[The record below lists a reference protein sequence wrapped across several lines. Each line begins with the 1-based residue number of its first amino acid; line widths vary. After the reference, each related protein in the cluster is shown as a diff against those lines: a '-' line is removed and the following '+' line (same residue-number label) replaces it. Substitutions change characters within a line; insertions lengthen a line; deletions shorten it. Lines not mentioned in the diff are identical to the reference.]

1 MFINYFCAK
10 FIKMSHIQNLEKNL
24 SITRK
29 SLISHSLYSKLDSKQ
44 KLIDFMENHV
54 FAVWDFMSL
63 IKALQKN
70 LTCVDVPWTP
80 NENRLAGRLVNEIVL
95 AEESDVDS
103 NGDPKSH
110 FELYLESM
118 SQIGAS
124 TKIINDFIS
133 KIKNSKSYSDSIE
146 KININPIVKEFM
158 DFTFNIINTNKNHVI
173 ASVFTFGREDLI
185 PDMFIEI
192 VKKLS
197 NSDEIEADNLVY
209 YLERHIEIDADEHGP
224 MALKMIE
231 ELCGDDETK
240 WKEAEIASKKALEMR
255 IKLWNYIEIKL
266 IKTYPLPILSSY

>member
-1 MFINYFCAK
+1 
-10 FIKMSHIQNLEKNL
+10 MSHIHNLEKNL
-24 SITRK
+24 SKTRK
-29 SLISHSLYSKLDSKQ
+29 SLINHNLYSKLNSKQ

-70 LTCVDVPWTP
+70 LTCTDIPWTP
-80 NENRLAGRLVNEIVL
+80 NENRLAGRLINEIVL
-95 AEESDVDS
+95 AEESDVDL
-103 NGDPKSH
+103 NGNPKSH

-118 SQIGAS
+118 IQIGAN
-124 TKIINDFIS
+124 TKKIEDFIS
-133 KIKNSKSYSDSIE
+133 KIKTLKSYNKSVESM
-146 KININPIVKEFM
+146 NISPVVKQFM

-185 PDMFIEI
+185 PDMFIKI

-197 NSDEIEADNLVY
+197 VNDEIKADNLIY
-209 YLERHIEIDADEHGP
+209 YLERHIEVDSDEHGP

-231 ELCGDDETK
+231 ELCGKDEKK

-255 IKLWNYIEIKL
+255 IKLWDYIENKIN
-266 IKTYPLPILSSY
+266 

>member
-1 MFINYFCAK
+1 
-10 FIKMSHIQNLEKNL
+10 MSYIQNLEKNL
-24 SITRK
+24 SSTRK
-29 SLISHSLYSKLDSKQ
+29 SLINHSLYSKLDSKQ
-44 KLIDFMENHV
+44 KLVEFMENHV

-63 IKALQKN
+63 IKALQRN
-70 LTCVDVPWTP
+70 LTCIEVPWIP

-95 AEESDVDS
+95 AEESDVDL
-103 NGDPKSH
+103 NGNPKSH

-118 SQIGAS
+118 IQIGAS
-124 TKIINDFIS
+124 TKKIEDFIF
-133 KIKNSKSYSDSIE
+133 KIKTLKSYNKSIE
-146 KININPIVKEFM
+146 NINISPVVKEFM

-197 NSDEIEADNLVY
+197 INDEIKADHLIY
-209 YLERHIEIDADEHGP
+209 YLDRHIEIDADEHGP

-231 ELCGDDETK
+231 KLCGEDEIK

-255 IKLWNYIEIKL
+255 IKLWDYIENKIN
-266 IKTYPLPILSSY
+266 

>member
-1 MFINYFCAK
+1 
-10 FIKMSHIQNLEKNL
+10 MSYIQNLEKNL
-24 SITRK
+24 SSTRK
-29 SLISHSLYSKLDSKQ
+29 SLINHSLYSKLDSKQ
-44 KLIDFMENHV
+44 KLVEFMENHV

-63 IKALQKN
+63 IKALQRN
-70 LTCVDVPWTP
+70 LTCIEVPWIP
-80 NENRLAGRLVNEIVL
+80 NKNRLAGRLVNEIVL
-95 AEESDVDS
+95 AEESDVDL
-103 NGDPKSH
+103 NGNPKSH

-118 SQIGAS
+118 IQIGAS
-124 TKIINDFIS
+124 TKKIEDFIF
-133 KIKNSKSYSDSIE
+133 KIKTLKSYNKSIDN
-146 KININPIVKEFM
+146 INISPVVKEFM

-197 NSDEIEADNLVY
+197 INDEIKADHLIY

-231 ELCGDDETK
+231 KLCGEDEIK

-255 IKLWNYIEIKL
+255 IKLWDYIENKIN
-266 IKTYPLPILSSY
+266 

>member
-70 LTCVDVPWTP
+70 LTCVDVPWVP

-158 DFTFNIINTNKNHVI
+158 DFTFNIINTNKNH
-173 ASVFTFGREDLI
+173 A
-185 PDMFIEI
+185 
-192 VKKLS
+192 
-197 NSDEIEADNLVY
+197 
-209 YLERHIEIDADEHGP
+209 
-224 MALKMIE
+224 
-231 ELCGDDETK
+231 
-240 WKEAEIASKKALEMR
+240 
-255 IKLWNYIEIKL
+255 
-266 IKTYPLPILSSY
+266 

>member
-1 MFINYFCAK
+1 
-10 FIKMSHIQNLEKNL
+10 MSYIQNLEKNL
-24 SITRK
+24 SSTRK
-29 SLISHSLYSKLDSKQ
+29 SLINHSLYSKLDSKQ
-44 KLIDFMENHV
+44 KLVEFMENHV

-63 IKALQKN
+63 IKALQRN
-70 LTCVDVPWTP
+70 LTCIEVPWIP
-80 NENRLAGRLVNEIVL
+80 NKNRLAGRLVNEIVL
-95 AEESDVDS
+95 AEESDVDL
-103 NGDPKSH
+103 NGNPKSH

-118 SQIGAS
+118 IQIGAS
-124 TKIINDFIS
+124 TKKIEDFIF
-133 KIKNSKSYSDSIE
+133 KIKTLKSYNKSIE
-146 KININPIVKEFM
+146 NINISPVVKEFM

-197 NSDEIEADNLVY
+197 INDEIKADHLIY

-231 ELCGDDETK
+231 KLCGEDEIK

-255 IKLWNYIEIKL
+255 IKLWNYIENKIN
-266 IKTYPLPILSSY
+266 

>member
-1 MFINYFCAK
+1 
-10 FIKMSHIQNLEKNL
+10 MSYILNLEKNL
-24 SITRK
+24 SSTRK
-29 SLISHSLYSKLDSKQ
+29 SLINHSLYSKLDSKQ
-44 KLIDFMENHV
+44 KLVEFMENHV

-63 IKALQKN
+63 IKALQRN
-70 LTCVDVPWTP
+70 LTCIEVPWIP

-95 AEESDVDS
+95 AEESDVDL
-103 NGDPKSH
+103 NGNPKSH

-118 SQIGAS
+118 IQIGAS
-124 TKIINDFIS
+124 TKKIEDFIF
-133 KIKNSKSYSDSIE
+133 KIKTLKSYNKSIE
-146 KININPIVKEFM
+146 NINISPVVKEFM

-197 NSDEIEADNLVY
+197 INDEIKADHLIY

-231 ELCGDDETK
+231 KLCGEDEIK

-255 IKLWNYIEIKL
+255 IKLWDYIENKIN
-266 IKTYPLPILSSY
+266 

>member
-1 MFINYFCAK
+1 
-10 FIKMSHIQNLEKNL
+10 MSYIQLLEKNL

-29 SLISHSLYSKLDSKQ
+29 SLINHKLYSKLDSKQ
-44 KLIDFMENHV
+44 KLIDFMESHV

-70 LTCVDVPWTP
+70 LTCTDIPWIP

-95 AEESDVDS
+95 AEESDVDL

-118 SQIGAS
+118 IQIGAS
-124 TKIINDFIS
+124 TKKIEDFIS
-133 KIKNSKSYSDSIE
+133 EIKNSKSYTKSVE

-158 DFTFNIINTNKNHVI
+158 DFTFNIIDTNKNHVI

-185 PDMFIEI
+185 PDMFVEI

-197 NSDEIEADNLVY
+197 INDEIKADNLIY
-209 YLERHIEIDADEHGP
+209 YLERHIEVDSDEHGP

-231 ELCGDDETK
+231 ELCGKDEKK

-255 IKLWNYIEIKL
+255 IKLWDYIENKIN
-266 IKTYPLPILSSY
+266 

>member
-1 MFINYFCAK
+1 
-10 FIKMSHIQNLEKNL
+10 MSYIQNLEKNL
-24 SITRK
+24 SNTRK
-29 SLISHSLYSKLDSKQ
+29 SLINHSLYSKLDSKQ
-44 KLIDFMENHV
+44 KLVEFMENHV

-63 IKALQKN
+63 IKALQRN
-70 LTCVDVPWTP
+70 LTCIEVPWIP

-95 AEESDVDS
+95 AEESDVDL
-103 NGDPKSH
+103 NGNPKSH

-118 SQIGAS
+118 IQIGAS
-124 TKIINDFIS
+124 TKKIEDFIF
-133 KIKNSKSYSDSIE
+133 KIKTLKSYNKSIE
-146 KININPIVKEFM
+146 NINISPVVKEFM

-197 NSDEIEADNLVY
+197 INDEIKADHLIY

-231 ELCGDDETK
+231 KLCGEDEIK

-255 IKLWNYIEIKL
+255 IKLWDYIENKIN
-266 IKTYPLPILSSY
+266 

>member
-1 MFINYFCAK
+1 
-10 FIKMSHIQNLEKNL
+10 MSYIQNLEKNL
-24 SITRK
+24 SHTRK
-29 SLISHSLYSKLDSKQ
+29 SLINHSLYSKLDSKQ
-44 KLIDFMENHV
+44 KLVEFMENHV

-63 IKALQKN
+63 IKALQRN
-70 LTCVDVPWTP
+70 LTCIEVPWIP

-95 AEESDVDS
+95 AEESDVDL
-103 NGDPKSH
+103 NGNPKSH

-118 SQIGAS
+118 IQIGAS
-124 TKIINDFIS
+124 TKKIEDFIF
-133 KIKNSKSYSDSIE
+133 KIKTLKSYNKSIE
-146 KININPIVKEFM
+146 NINISPVVKEFM

-197 NSDEIEADNLVY
+197 INDEIKADHLIY

-231 ELCGDDETK
+231 KLCGEDEIK

-255 IKLWNYIEIKL
+255 IKLWDYIENKIN
-266 IKTYPLPILSSY
+266 

>member
-1 MFINYFCAK
+1 
-10 FIKMSHIQNLEKNL
+10 MSYIQNLEKNL
-24 SITRK
+24 SSTRK
-29 SLISHSLYSKLDSKQ
+29 SLINHSLYSNLDSKQ
-44 KLIDFMENHV
+44 KLVEFMENHV

-63 IKALQKN
+63 IKALQRN
-70 LTCVDVPWTP
+70 LTCIEVPWIP

-95 AEESDVDS
+95 AEESDVDL
-103 NGDPKSH
+103 NGNPKSH

-118 SQIGAS
+118 IQIGAS
-124 TKIINDFIS
+124 TKKIEDFIF
-133 KIKNSKSYSDSIE
+133 KIKTLKSYNKSIE
-146 KININPIVKEFM
+146 NINISPVVKEFM

-197 NSDEIEADNLVY
+197 INDEIKADHLIY

-231 ELCGDDETK
+231 KLCGEDEIK
-240 WKEAEIASKKALEMR
+240 WKEAEIASKKALKMR
-255 IKLWNYIEIKL
+255 IKLWDYIENKIN
-266 IKTYPLPILSSY
+266 

>member
-1 MFINYFCAK
+1 
-10 FIKMSHIQNLEKNL
+10 MSYIQNLEKNL
-24 SITRK
+24 SSTRK
-29 SLISHSLYSKLDSKQ
+29 SLINHSLYSKLDSKQ
-44 KLIDFMENHV
+44 KLVEFMENHV

-63 IKALQKN
+63 IKALQRN
-70 LTCVDVPWTP
+70 LTCIEVPWIP

-95 AEESDVDS
+95 AEESDVDL
-103 NGDPKSH
+103 NGNPKSH

-118 SQIGAS
+118 IQIGAS
-124 TKIINDFIS
+124 TKKIEDFIF
-133 KIKNSKSYSDSIE
+133 KIKTLKSYNKSI
-146 KININPIVKEFM
+146 KNINISPVVKEFM

-197 NSDEIEADNLVY
+197 INDEIKADHLIY

-231 ELCGDDETK
+231 KLCGEDEIK

-255 IKLWNYIEIKL
+255 IKLWDYIENKIN
-266 IKTYPLPILSSY
+266 

>member
-1 MFINYFCAK
+1 
-10 FIKMSHIQNLEKNL
+10 MSYIQNLEKNL
-24 SITRK
+24 SSTRK
-29 SLISHSLYSKLDSKQ
+29 SLINHNLYSKLDSKQ
-44 KLIDFMENHV
+44 KLVEFMENHV

-63 IKALQKN
+63 IKALQRN
-70 LTCVDVPWTP
+70 LTCIEVPWIP

-95 AEESDVDS
+95 AEESDVDL
-103 NGDPKSH
+103 NGNPKSH

-118 SQIGAS
+118 IQIGAS
-124 TKIINDFIS
+124 TKKIEDFIF
-133 KIKNSKSYSDSIE
+133 KIKTLKSYNKSIE
-146 KININPIVKEFM
+146 NINISPVVKEFM

-197 NSDEIEADNLVY
+197 INDEIKADHLIY
-209 YLERHIEIDADEHGP
+209 YLDRHIEIDADEHGP

-231 ELCGDDETK
+231 KLCGEDEIK

-255 IKLWNYIEIKL
+255 IKLWDYIENKIN
-266 IKTYPLPILSSY
+266 

>member
-1 MFINYFCAK
+1 
-10 FIKMSHIQNLEKNL
+10 MSYIQNLEKNL
-24 SITRK
+24 SSTRK
-29 SLISHSLYSKLDSKQ
+29 SLINHNLYSKLDSKQ
-44 KLIDFMENHV
+44 KLVEFMENHV

-63 IKALQKN
+63 IKALQRN
-70 LTCVDVPWTP
+70 LTCIEVPWIP

-95 AEESDVDS
+95 AEESDVDL
-103 NGDPKSH
+103 NGNPKSH

-118 SQIGAS
+118 IQIGAS
-124 TKIINDFIS
+124 TKKIEDFIF
-133 KIKNSKSYSDSIE
+133 KIKTLKSYNKSIE
-146 KININPIVKEFM
+146 NINISPVVKEFM

-197 NSDEIEADNLVY
+197 INDEIKADHLIY

-231 ELCGDDETK
+231 KLCGEDEIK

-255 IKLWNYIEIKL
+255 IKLWDYIENKIN
-266 IKTYPLPILSSY
+266 

>member
-1 MFINYFCAK
+1 
-10 FIKMSHIQNLEKNL
+10 MSYIQNLEKNL
-24 SITRK
+24 SSTRK
-29 SLISHSLYSKLDSKQ
+29 SLINHSLYSKLDSKQ
-44 KLIDFMENHV
+44 KLVEFMENHV

-63 IKALQKN
+63 IKALQRN
-70 LTCVDVPWTP
+70 LTCIEVPWIP

-95 AEESDVDS
+95 AEESDVDL
-103 NGDPKSH
+103 NGNPKSH

-118 SQIGAS
+118 IQIGAS
-124 TKIINDFIS
+124 TKKIEDFIF
-133 KIKNSKSYSDSIE
+133 KIKTLKSYNKSIE
-146 KININPIVKEFM
+146 NINISPVVKEFM

-197 NSDEIEADNLVY
+197 VNNEIKADNLIY

-231 ELCGDDETK
+231 KLCGEDEMK

-255 IKLWNYIEIKL
+255 IKLWDYIENKIN
-266 IKTYPLPILSSY
+266 

>member
-1 MFINYFCAK
+1 
-10 FIKMSHIQNLEKNL
+10 MSYIQNLEKNL
-24 SITRK
+24 SSTRK
-29 SLISHSLYSKLDSKQ
+29 SLINHSLYSKLDSKQ
-44 KLIDFMENHV
+44 KLVEFMENHV

-63 IKALQKN
+63 IKALQRN
-70 LTCVDVPWTP
+70 LTCIEVPWIP

-95 AEESDVDS
+95 AEESDVDL
-103 NGDPKSH
+103 NGNPKSH

-118 SQIGAS
+118 IQIGAS
-124 TKIINDFIS
+124 TKKIEDFIF
-133 KIKNSKSYSDSIE
+133 KIKTLKSYNKSIE
-146 KININPIVKEFM
+146 NINISPVVKEFM

-197 NSDEIEADNLVY
+197 INDEIKADHLIY

-231 ELCGDDETK
+231 KLCGEDEIK

-255 IKLWNYIEIKL
+255 IKLWNYIENKIN
-266 IKTYPLPILSSY
+266 

>member
-1 MFINYFCAK
+1 
-10 FIKMSHIQNLEKNL
+10 
-24 SITRK
+24 
-29 SLISHSLYSKLDSKQ
+29 
-44 KLIDFMENHV
+44 MENHV

-70 LTCVDVPWTP
+70 LTCVDIPWTP
-80 NENRLAGRLVNEIVL
+80 NANRLAGRLVNEIVL
-95 AEESDVDS
+95 AEESDVDQ

-118 SQIGAS
+118 IQIGAN
-124 TKIINDFIS
+124 TTIIEDFVTQ
-133 KIKNSKSYSDSIE
+133 IKNSKSYNKSIE
-146 KININPIVKEFM
+146 NININPIVKEFM
-158 DFTFNIINTNKNHVI
+158 DYTFNIIDTNKNHVI

-197 NSDEIEADNLVY
+197 ISDEIKADNLIY

-240 WKEAEIASKKALEMR
+240 WKEAEVASKKALEMR
-255 IKLWNYIEIKL
+255 IKLWNFIENKI
-266 IKTYPLPILSSY
+266 S

>member
-1 MFINYFCAK
+1 MT
-10 FIKMSHIQNLEKNL
+10 HIQNLERNL
-24 SITRK
+24 SITRN
-29 SLISHSLYSKLDSKQ
+29 SLINHNLYSKLDSKQ
-44 KLIDFMENHV
+44 KLVEFMENHV

-70 LTCVDVPWTP
+70 LTCVDIPWTP
-80 NENRLAGRLVNEIVL
+80 NANRLAGRLVNEIVL
-95 AEESDVDS
+95 AEESDVDQ

-118 SQIGAS
+118 IQIGAN
-124 TKIINDFIS
+124 TTIIEDFVTQ
-133 KIKNSKSYSDSIE
+133 IKNSKSYNKSIE
-146 KININPIVKEFM
+146 NININPIVKEFM
-158 DFTFNIINTNKNHVI
+158 DYTFNIIDTNKNHVI

-197 NSDEIEADNLVY
+197 ISDEIKADNLIY

-240 WKEAEIASKKALEMR
+240 WKEAEVASKKALEMR
-255 IKLWNYIEIKL
+255 IKLWNFIENKI
-266 IKTYPLPILSSY
+266 S

>member
-1 MFINYFCAK
+1 
-10 FIKMSHIQNLEKNL
+10 MSYIQNLEKNL
-24 SITRK
+24 SSTRK
-29 SLISHSLYSKLDSKQ
+29 SLINHSLYSKLDSKQ
-44 KLIDFMENHV
+44 KLVEFMENHV

-63 IKALQKN
+63 IKALQRN
-70 LTCVDVPWTP
+70 LTCIEVPWIP

-95 AEESDVDS
+95 AEESDVDL
-103 NGDPKSH
+103 NGNPKSH

-118 SQIGAS
+118 IQIGAS
-124 TKIINDFIS
+124 TKKIEDFIF
-133 KIKNSKSYSDSIE
+133 KIKTLKSYNKSIE
-146 KININPIVKEFM
+146 NINISPVVKEFM

-197 NSDEIEADNLVY
+197 INDEIKADHLIY

-231 ELCGDDETK
+231 KLCGEDEIK

-255 IKLWNYIEIKL
+255 IKLWDYIENKIN
-266 IKTYPLPILSSY
+266 

>member
-1 MFINYFCAK
+1 
-10 FIKMSHIQNLEKNL
+10 MSYIQNLEKNL
-24 SITRK
+24 SSTRK
-29 SLISHSLYSKLDSKQ
+29 SLINHSLYSKLDSKQ
-44 KLIDFMENHV
+44 KLVEFMENHV

-63 IKALQKN
+63 IKALQRN
-70 LTCVDVPWTP
+70 LTCIEVPWIP

-95 AEESDVDS
+95 AEESDVDL
-103 NGDPKSH
+103 NGNPKSH

-118 SQIGAS
+118 IQIGAS
-124 TKIINDFIS
+124 TKKIEDFIF
-133 KIKNSKSYSDSIE
+133 KIKTLKSYNKSIE
-146 KININPIVKEFM
+146 NINISPVVKEFM

-197 NSDEIEADNLVY
+197 INDEIKSDHLIY

-231 ELCGDDETK
+231 KLCGEDEIK

-255 IKLWNYIEIKL
+255 IKLWDYIENKIN
-266 IKTYPLPILSSY
+266 

>member
-1 MFINYFCAK
+1 
-10 FIKMSHIQNLEKNL
+10 
-24 SITRK
+24 
-29 SLISHSLYSKLDSKQ
+29 
-44 KLIDFMENHV
+44 MENHV

-70 LTCVDVPWTP
+70 LTCVDIPWTP
-80 NENRLAGRLVNEIVL
+80 NANRLAGRLVL
-95 AEESDVDS
+95 AEESDVDQ

-118 SQIGAS
+118 IQIGAN
-124 TKIINDFIS
+124 TTIIEDFVTQ
-133 KIKNSKSYSDSIE
+133 IKNSKSYNKSIE
-146 KININPIVKEFM
+146 NININPIVKEFM
-158 DFTFNIINTNKNHVI
+158 DYTFNIIDTNKNHVI

-197 NSDEIEADNLVY
+197 ISDEIKADNLIY

-240 WKEAEIASKKALEMR
+240 WKEVEVASKKALEMR
-255 IKLWNYIEIKL
+255 IKLWNFIENKI
-266 IKTYPLPILSSY
+266 S

>member
-1 MFINYFCAK
+1 
-10 FIKMSHIQNLEKNL
+10 MSYIQNLEKNL
-24 SITRK
+24 SSTRK
-29 SLISHSLYSKLDSKQ
+29 SLINHSLYSKLDSKQ
-44 KLIDFMENHV
+44 KLVEFMENHV

-63 IKALQKN
+63 IKALQRN
-70 LTCVDVPWTP
+70 LTCIEVPWIP

-95 AEESDVDS
+95 AEESDVDL
-103 NGDPKSH
+103 NGNPKSH

-118 SQIGAS
+118 IQIGAS
-124 TKIINDFIS
+124 TKKIEDFIF
-133 KIKNSKSYSDSIE
+133 KIKTLKSYNKSIE
-146 KININPIVKEFM
+146 NINISPVVKEFM

-197 NSDEIEADNLVY
+197 INDEIKANHLIY

-231 ELCGDDETK
+231 KLCGEDEIK

-255 IKLWNYIEIKL
+255 IKLWDYIENKIN
-266 IKTYPLPILSSY
+266 